1 MPFTYTSFR
10 TVVAET
16 VSIKHGFIE
25 VRSSIMS
32 KPLIGE
38 AGEQDKITSTIDHQR
53 EPKSKI
59 LRNKAH
65 AA

>member
-1 MPFTYTSFR
+1 MQLTYISFR
-10 TVVAET
+10 TVIVET
-16 VSIKHGFIE
+16 VSTKHGFIE
-25 VRSSIMS
+25 VRSSIMF
-32 KPLIGE
+32 KPLIGVV
-38 AGEQDKITSTIDHQR
+38 GEQDKIQQSPKGR